1 MRIAARKILQSAG
14 FDRGASEWLA
24 EAWTGSR
31 RGELTID
38 AEPLRFTPEEGGVW
52 QFRNRFYPELEVG
65 CTIVA
70 ARTGPVVLAHH
81 KPVGVVTSRVD
92 DGGTSVFNALPW
104 PHLAERV
111 EPVGRLDM
119 ETTGLLLFTD
129 DGELLHRLTHPKRQ
143 VERSYEATL
152 RTPITE
158 AVAEQLMAGT
168 ITLRDGHVPA
178 PRKMQKLDAEGRRW
192 QLTLVEGK
200 YHEVRRMMR
209 AVEAPVITLE
219 RITYATQSLSDVA
232 EPGSWRR
239 LADDEVA
246 ALYASVS
253 ATPGSSVEG
262 WIEL

>member
-14 FDRGASEWLA
+14 FDRGASEWLS

-31 RGELTID
+31 RGELVLGD
-38 AEPLRFTPEEGGVW
+38 EPLRFTPESEGIW
-52 QFRNRFYPELEVG
+52 QQRNRFYPDLPFG

-70 ARTGPVVLAHH
+70 ALAGPVVLAHH
-81 KPVGVVTSRVD
+81 KPTGIVTSRVD
-92 DGGTSVFNALPW
+92 DGGTSVFASLPW

-111 EPVGRLDM
+111 EPVGRLDV

-129 DGELLHRLTHPKRQ
+129 DGELLHRLTHPKRE

-152 RTPITE
+152 RTPISAAT
-158 AVAEQLMAGT
+158 AERLMAGG

-178 PRKMQKLDAEGRRW
+178 PRNMQQLDAEGRRW
-192 QLTLVEGK
+192 RLTLIEGK

-209 AVEAPVITLE
+209 AVEAPVIALE
-219 RITYATQSLSDVA
+219 RVSYATQSLASVA
-232 EPGSWRR
+232 APGSWRR
-239 LADDEVA
+239 LDAEEVT

-253 ATPGSSVEG
+253 AKPGTSAEG
-262 WIEL
+262 WLEL